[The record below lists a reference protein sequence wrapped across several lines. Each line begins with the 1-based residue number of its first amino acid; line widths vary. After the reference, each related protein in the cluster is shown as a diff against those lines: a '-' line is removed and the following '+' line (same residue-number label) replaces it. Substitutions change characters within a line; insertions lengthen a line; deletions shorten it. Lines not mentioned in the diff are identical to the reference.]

1 MHLLQIYNIAPHYR
15 TAIFQL
21 MDRELDCDF
30 VVGDKVANIKKMDYS
45 VLTHKVTEV
54 HNVHFKHCYYQKG
67 VVSLIHADYDTY
79 LLVGDTRCL
88 STWFFLFLS
97 VFYSKKKVYLWS
109 HGWLGKENSIKR
121 LFGRVFYGLCDGA
134 FIYNERSRKLMID
147 SGIPSRKL
155 TTIYN
160 SLDYD
165 AQLSIREKLSLS
177 GIYQEHFGNT
187 NKTIIFIGRLTA
199 VKRLDMILDAVSIL
213 TKMGEQYNVVFVGDG
228 LMRNELEERVR
239 QLELK
244 PQVWFYGAC
253 YDESVNGQ
261 LIYNADLCVSPG
273 NIGLTAIH
281 VMMFGCPA
289 ITHDDFNHQMPEFE
303 AIIDGQTG
311 TFFKHDDVQSLAES
325 ISSWFALHCDDREA
339 LRQACY
345 KEIDERWN
353 PHNQIR
359 ILKSVLNN

>member
-30 VVGDKVANIKKMDYS
+30 VVGDKVADIKKMDYS
-45 VLTHKVTEV
+45 TLTHKVTEV
-54 HNVHFKHCYYQKG
+54 HNVHFKHCYYQEG
-67 VVSLIHADYDTY
+67 VVSLIRADYDTY
-79 LLVGDTRCL
+79 LMVGETRCL
-88 STWFFLFLS
+88 STWLFLFLS
-97 VFYSKKKVYLWS
+97 VFHPKKKIYLWS

-134 FIYNERSRKLMID
+134 FIYNERSRKLMTD

-177 GIYQEHFGNT
+177 NVYQEHFGNT
-187 NKTIIFIGRLTA
+187 NKTIIFIGRLTT

-228 LMRNELEERVR
+228 VMRNELEEQVKR
-239 QLELK
+239 LELQQ
-244 PQVWFYGAC
+244 QVWFYGAC
-253 YDESVNGQ
+253 YDEKVNAE

-289 ITHDDFNHQMPEFE
+289 ITNDDFDHQMPEFE
-303 AIIDGQTG
+303 AIKDGQTG
-311 TFFKHDDVQSLAES
+311 SFFKHDDVQSLAES
-325 ISSWFALHCDDREA
+325 ISSWFEEHSDDREII
-339 LRQACY
+339 RQDCY
-345 KEIDERWN
+345 KEIDKRWN